1 MGDEDLRTW
10 LIEYELN
17 IDVYICANKFLFDGL
32 KGKIARHTIDMLETA
47 GTDAA
52 QVEVLH
58 LCQKLY
64 EGVSDHDGLLK
75 MVFARVG
82 FLQGALWRKA
92 PAATNTFLV
101 ENPECAAL
109 ILKETAIRGE
119 DDLRSGIP
127 SMERGW
133 TGHTPALPPAY
144 HHHYHRGP
152 LPRGARH
159 HHYY

>member
-1 MGDEDLRTW
+1 MRTW

-17 IDVYICANKFLFDGL
+17 IDVYICANKFLLDGF
-32 KGKIARHTIDMLETA
+32 KAKIARVMIDMLETA

-58 LCQKLY
+58 FCQKLY
-64 EGVSDHDGLLK
+64 EGVGDHDGLLK

-92 PAATNTFLV
+92 PMETSRFLI

-119 DDLRSGIP
+119 EDLRSGIP
-127 SMERGW
+127 SMERNW
-133 TGHTPALPPAY
+133 MAPPAAAPVY
-144 HHHYHRGP
+144 HHYRGP
-152 LPRGARH
+152 HPRAPR
-159 HHYY
+159 HHYYL